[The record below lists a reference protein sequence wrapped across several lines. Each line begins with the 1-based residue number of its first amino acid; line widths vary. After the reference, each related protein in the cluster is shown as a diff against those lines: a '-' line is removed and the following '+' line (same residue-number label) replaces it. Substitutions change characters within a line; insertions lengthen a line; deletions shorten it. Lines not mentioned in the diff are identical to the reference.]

1 MKPVGGVLIAMLLAG
16 GASAQVNGSFGS
28 RSFGSVVFPG
38 GTRATSPNISRNF
51 GSVVFPGGS
60 PTTPPVRGGASVVP
74 PLAVNPV
81 PPLLNGFTGN
91 SFNRGGF
98 NGGNSFNHGGGG
110 PNRGDRGGDRGRRG
124 NNNNNGTVILPYPIY
139 VGGGYGYGGYGN
151 GYYDPSVPP
160 EGYVPPMQPSPEPSN
175 VMVYPPQQDVRPI
188 IIQMPPMGQMPP
200 NGQYAQRPPSSG
212 MQVYQGGEPVG
223 PVPVDAAPVDPQDQP
238 HFLIAFKD
246 HSIYSSVAYW
256 FDGDTL
262 HYFTTGDKHNQ
273 APVALLDRDLT
284 QRLNRESGVDFRLP
298 PAK

>member
-16 GASAQVNGSFGS
+16 GASAQIGRGFGS

-38 GTRATSPNISRNF
+38 GTSTISPNISRNF

-60 PTTPPVRGGASVVP
+60 PTSPPVRAGSVVP
-74 PLAVNPV
+74 PLIHPIQ
-81 PPLLNGFTGN
+81 PLIGGFAGGN

-98 NGGNSFNHGGGG
+98 NNGNSFNHGGRG
-110 PNRGDRGGDRGRRG
+110 PNRGGDRNGRRG
-124 NNNNNGTVILPYPIY
+124 NNTTIFAYPVY
-139 VGGGYGYGGYGN
+139 VGGGYG
-151 GYYDPSVPP
+151 GYYDPSVAP
-160 EGYVPPMQPSPEPSN
+160 EGYVPPVQPPVEPPN
-175 VMVYPPQQDVRPI
+175 VSVYPQQQDVRPI
-188 IIQMPPMGQMPP
+188 IIQMPPNGP
-200 NGQYAQRPPSSG
+200 GQYAQRQSGG

-223 PVPVDAAPVDPQDQP
+223 PVAPVDAAPVEPSEQP

-262 HYFTTGDKHNQ
+262 HYFTSGSKHNQ

-284 QRLNRESGVDFRLP
+284 ERLNRESGVDFRMP